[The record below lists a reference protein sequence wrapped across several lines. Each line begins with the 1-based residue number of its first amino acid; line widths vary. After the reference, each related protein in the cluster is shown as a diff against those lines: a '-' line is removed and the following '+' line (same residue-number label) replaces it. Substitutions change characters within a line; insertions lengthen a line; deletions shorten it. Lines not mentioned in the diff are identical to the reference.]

1 MSKKKSKKESKEKD
15 KKKVKKSLL
24 EKLKMTKKKDSKKK
38 KKKKDSKKKD
48 SKKKDSKKKGQKKK
62 DSKKKKGKKK
72 SAEKVHVEKPL
83 RAKFAQQKIFV
94 SDPKPVLKAT
104 TEPASKPPRRPTA
117 GKADKSTN
125 YNVKDAIAK
134 LRAIKSRDELM
145 VFIKGEKRVTIT
157 KVIPA
162 TLNKLKQ

>member
-48 SKKKDSKKKGQKKK
+48 SKKK

>member
-1 MSKKKSKKESKEKD
+1 MSKKKSKKESKKKD

-38 KKKKDSKKKD
+38 KKKKD

>member
-38 KKKKDSKKKD
+38 KKKKD

>member
-38 KKKKDSKKKD
+38 KKKKDS
-48 SKKKDSKKKGQKKK
+48 KKK